1 MIKVLNKTK
10 SFNFYLI
17 SAYGFSSN
25 KAQSANPLNHP
36 QTKTLL
42 KFKDTEHSPIHINI
56 DAQNFGKSIVN
67 TFLKTA
73 SPLFAYYII
82 YLGFGVW
89 STLFHR
95 LCLITFLAYPIIKC
109 NNLIKILDITV
120 KELHADKN
128 GKDLI
133 VVLEKGLMSGIKA
146 YNKQEKEF
154 EPFFRYTRS
163 TSLYLRFK
171 YEDIKE
177 ISLDEKKKEILMYIK
192 AGDRYFNA
200 RIDLSKHKDNV
211 PLDYLY
217 ALCRRESFIA

>member
-1 MIKVLNKTK
+1 MIKLLNKTK
-10 SFNFYLI
+10 SYNFCLI
-17 SAYGFSSN
+17 SVYGFSSN
-25 KAQSANPLNHP
+25 KAAIKNPSNHP
-36 QTKTLL
+36 LL
-42 KFKDTEHSPIHINI
+42 KFKDKEYLPIHVNI
-56 DAQNFGKSIVN
+56 EAQNFGKSIVN
-67 TFLKTA
+67 TFLKTV

-89 STLFHR
+89 SKLIHR
-95 LCLITFLAYPIIKC
+95 LCLIGFLAYPIIKC
-109 NNLIKILDITV
+109 NKLINILDITA

-133 VVLEKGLMSGIKA
+133 IVLDKGLMSGIKA
-146 YNKQEKEF
+146 YNRQDQQF

-163 TSLYLRFK
+163 TTLYLRFK

-217 ALCRRESFIA
+217 ALCRRESFIG